1 MYKKLIPM
9 LLTCFLLVGCNFP
22 WPEGARVPRGDK
34 GSSEQSDSEKKKV
47 FGEIEG
53 EFEFPEVPLMDEA
66 GEVRAPYKFRIDG
79 VDGEVPAGT
88 RAKFKMSASGKTT
101 TSSLTAIASTWK
113 LNSAPVQLFVFGGL
127 MVAAGTVLTF
137 FGMWKLG
144 MGVGAGGA
152 SLIACGVVINEFP
165 WVILVVIG
173 VGLLAAGY
181 YIYTEV
187 KKKKLSGENK
197 DTNFVLEELVDAVSK
212 LPNEVLEEYI
222 KKPLR
227 EHDDSTLIREITR
240 KARLRK

>member
-1 MYKKLIPM
+1 MFKKLVPLFLI
-9 LLTCFLLVGCNFP
+9 CFLTVGCNFP
-22 WPEGARVPRGDK
+22 WPENARVPK
-34 GSSEQSDSEKKKV
+34 GQEGSAEQSDSEKKKV
-47 FGEIEG
+47 WGEIEG
-53 EFEFPEVPLMDEA
+53 EFEFPEVPLMDAA
-66 GEVRAPYKFRIDG
+66 GEVRPPYKFRIDG

-101 TSSLTAIASTWK
+101 TSSLTEIASTWK

-127 MVAAGTVLTF
+127 MVAAGAVLMF

-144 MGVGAGGA
+144 VGISVGGGA
-152 SLIACGVVINEFP
+152 LIGCGIVINEFP

-173 VGLLAAGY
+173 VGLVAATY

-187 KKKKLSGENK
+187 HKKKLSGENK
-197 DTNFVLEELVDAVSK
+197 DTNFVLEELVDAVSD
-212 LPNEVLEEYI
+212 LPSEILEEYI